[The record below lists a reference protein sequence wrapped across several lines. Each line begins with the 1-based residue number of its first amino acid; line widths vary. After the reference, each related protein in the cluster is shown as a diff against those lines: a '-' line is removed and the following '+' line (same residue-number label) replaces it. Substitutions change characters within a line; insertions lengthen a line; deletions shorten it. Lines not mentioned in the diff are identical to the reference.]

1 MDRIFITKSGVTD
14 VEDDLKK
21 LVSID
26 RPQIIKAIADA
37 RALGDLS
44 ENAEYHSAKEKQG
57 LIEARISYLKNILS
71 RAEIIDVTQ
80 LNGSIKFGATVSLED
95 EESGEEVTYQIVGEP
110 EANLEKGKLNV
121 RTALGRALIGKDEGD
136 SVTVK
141 APNGERYYTVLKV
154 SYT

>member
-1 MDRIFITKSGVTD
+1 MDRIFITKKGVTEI
-14 VEDDLKK
+14 EDELKK
-21 LVSID
+21 LISTD
-26 RPQIIKAIADA
+26 RRQIIKAIADA

-57 LIEARISYLKNILS
+57 LIEARISYLKNILAK
-71 RAEIIDVTQ
+71 AEIIDVSL

-121 RTALGRALIGKDEGD
+121 RTAMGRALIGKDEGD
-136 SVTVK
+136 SITVQ